1 MELATTYEIAV
12 PRDAIAKI
20 ARMGILGE
28 TFVDIDISQATG
40 TPIENHGY
48 LKSKPTASLQDQIRA
63 AQALVEAAKAA
74 ANETPGDDKSPPHPP
89 KPAR

>member
-1 MELATTYEIAV
+1 VEVATPYEIGV

-28 TFVDIDISQATG
+28 TYVAIDTSEATG

-48 LKSKPTASLQDQIRA
+48 LKSKPTESLQDQIRA
-63 AQALVEAAKAA
+63 AQMLVEAAKAA
-74 ANETPGDDKSPPHPP
+74 AKEKPGVGGSSAQPA

>member
-1 MELATTYEIAV
+1 MEVATIYEIAV

-28 TFVDIDISQATG
+28 TYVDIDISQATG
-40 TPIENHGY
+40 APIENHGY

-63 AQALVEAAKAA
+63 AQVLVEAAKAA
-74 ANETPGDDKSPPHPP
+74 ANETPGDDKSPPPPP